1 MDQTSFG
8 DRVQRLT
15 RWFAP
20 TSGTGVRDARSGVS
34 TCAAWLAIAV
44 TSWSSPVFADAIAG
58 AKPGDEALSCQ
69 QIYAEGMA
77 ETQREQDARNQKTD
91 AMKAQQKSFIGQL
104 GAAIATGGLVG
115 GQAVQKSGEDM
126 LISQG
131 RMAETA
137 NQPNPRKDRLRQ
149 LWSEKHCAGGSGAKP
164 PDEAMTCEQIAAEMA
179 PYAQQIAPGAQSLV
193 TTQQQLT
200 EQGIA
205 LGEKQRAESTAISSL
220 ATAGALDPTGASKRA
235 YQAAVMALQQ
245 KHNAENQAFANSPQA
260 KQAEAQRQQ
269 LVAQGQQLQADGRL
283 QQLMRL
289 GQQKGCDRK

>member
-1 MDQTSFG
+1 MDQTSFA

-20 TSGTGVRDARSGVS
+20 ARGVGGARFAVS
-34 TCAAWLAIAV
+34 IGAAWLAIAV
-44 TSWSSPVFADAIAG
+44 AAWSSPALADGNPG

-77 ETQREQDARNQKTD
+77 ETQREQDARNQKTE
-91 AMKAQQKSFIGQL
+91 AMKAQQKAFL
-104 GAAIATGGLVG
+104 GTLGTAMATGGLVG
-115 GQAVQKSGEDM
+115 GAAVQKSGEDM
-126 LISQG
+126 LSSQG
-131 RMAETA
+131 RIADTA

-149 LWSEKHCAGGSGAKP
+149 LWTEKHCAGAAAARP
-164 PDEAMTCEQIAAEMA
+164 PDDAMTSEQIAAEMA
-179 PYAQQIAPGAQSLV
+179 PYAQQIAPNARSMA
-193 TTQQQLT
+193 TTQQQLN
-200 EQGIA
+200 EQGMA
-205 LGEKQRAESTAISSL
+205 LGEKQRAESAAISSL

-235 YQAAVMALQQ
+235 YQAAVIGLQQ

-269 LVAQGQQLQADGRL
+269 FMAQGQQLQGDERL

-289 GQQKGCDRK
+289 GQQKGCDRR

>member
-1 MDQTSFG
+1 MDQTNFG

-20 TSGTGVRDARSGVS
+20 PQTVGVRAVS
-34 TCAAWLAIAV
+34 TCAACLAIVAA
-44 TSWSSPVFADAIAG
+44 SWSPSALADAIPG

-77 ETQREQDARNQKTD
+77 ETQRERDARDQKTD
-91 AMKAQQKSFIGQL
+91 AMKLQQKSFIGQL
-104 GAAIATGGLVG
+104 GAAMATGGLVG

-126 LISQG
+126 LASQG
-131 RMAETA
+131 RIADTA

-149 LWSEKHCAGGSGAKP
+149 LWSEKRCAGTGGAKP

-179 PYAQQIAPGAQSLV
+179 PYAQQIAPSAQSLA
-193 TTQQQLT
+193 TTQQQLN

-205 LGEKQRAESTAISSL
+205 RGEKQRAESAALSSL

-235 YQAAVMALQQ
+235 YQAAVIGLQQ

-269 LVAQGQQLQADGRL
+269 FMAQGQQLQGDERL

-289 GQQKGCDRK
+289 GQQKGCDRR